1 MVFPPISSKGLAR
14 KQKSLEIQRWVL
26 KDRRLRK
33 KFPSEDAALYYGMLP
48 SPYAIAPTDIA
59 EFDYPE
65 GDINVLTH
73 YQGSG
78 GVPIGTWLQRCAAAV
93 YLREPRLLFTNA
105 INADSK
111 LLIRRD
117 VRSRVNAIAPFIDF
131 RGDPY
136 LISIPDAQQ
145 GSINTINQNSNQ
157 RQQHQYWVVEGYT
170 HSSTLAYSA
179 AVSPDDSDR
188 YLRNSVKA
196 IVDAYN
202 GSIRFF
208 ISEPEDPI
216 VNAWIRGFP
225 RFI

>member
-1 MVFPPISSKGLAR
+1 MNEAVMAFPRISLKVLA
-14 KQKSLEIQRWVL
+14 QKHHCGNPALGIERSEVEKEIPVG
-26 KDRRLRK
+26 
-33 KFPSEDAALYYGMLP
+33 DAALYYGMLP

-65 GDINVLTH
+65 GDINVMTH

-78 GVPIGTWLQRCAAAV
+78 GVPIGTWLQRCSAAV

-117 VRSRVNAIAPFIDF
+117 VRSRVKAIAPFIDF
-131 RGDPY
+131 RGEPY
-136 LISIPDAQQ
+136 LISIPNPQQ

-170 HSSTLAYSA
+170 HSSTLPYSA
-179 AVSPDDSDR
+179 AVSADDPDR

-196 IVDAYN
+196 IVDATTAAFVFH
-202 GSIRFF
+202 IR
-208 ISEPEDPI
+208 
-216 VNAWIRGFP
+216 A
-225 RFI
+225 